1 MRPAS
6 PPQHAFAAALLDP
19 TQPPPAGLCAWNG
32 SDPGVRFAVYR
43 NNVVHSLAAV
53 LGDTFPVVRQLVGED
68 FFGAMARLFVAEHP
82 PTSPL
87 MHRYGGG
94 FPDWVADFEPATDLP
109 YLSDLARLEWARLR
123 AFHAADADPID
134 AQVVLVAVLQAPDRL
149 AVSSLILHP
158 SLAVVQSPHPV
169 VSLWRAHQLD
179 DAARDEQ
186 LGQLHLDASE
196 SALLFRVD
204 DDALVLELPAADAA
218 LAAELAGGAPLGAAQ
233 ALHLQADLARLL
245 SVLLR
250 HGQVIGVISALGDGP
265 VSDQVNTQH
274 ALSGIPHPAQETTP

>member
-1 MRPAS
+1 MHLAS

-19 TQPPPAGLCAWNG
+19 SLPVPAGLCAWNG
-32 SDPGVRFAVYR
+32 SDPGARFAVYR
-43 NNVVHSLAAV
+43 NNVVYSLVAV

-94 FPDWVADFEPATDLP
+94 FPDWMAHFEPATHLP
-109 YLSDLARLEWARLR
+109 YLPDLARLESARLA
-123 AFHAADADPID
+123 AFHAADADPLD
-134 AQVVLVAVLQAPDRL
+134 AQALGAGLQAPDRL

-169 VSLWRAHQLD
+169 VSLWSAHQQD
-179 DAARDEQ
+179 AAARDEQ
-186 LGQLHLDASE
+186 LGQLRLDAGE
-196 SALLFRVD
+196 SALVFRVD
-204 DDALVLELPAADAA
+204 DDALVLGLPAADAA
-218 LAAELAGGAPLGAAQ
+218 LAAALAGGAPLGAAQ
-233 ALHLQADLARLL
+233 ASHPQADLVRLL

-250 HGQVIGVISALGDGP
+250 HGQVIGVTSALQDGP
-265 VSDQVNTQH
+265 VSGQISRH
-274 ALSGIPHPAQETTP
+274 HIPGGIPRCAPETPA

>member
-6 PPQHAFAAALLDP
+6 PLQHAFATALLDP
-19 TQPPPAGLCAWNG
+19 SLPTPAGLCAWNG

-43 NNVVHSLAAV
+43 NNVVHSLVAV

-68 FFGAMARLFVAEHP
+68 FFGAMARVFVAEHP

-94 FPDWVADFEPATDLP
+94 FPGWVADFEPATALP
-109 YLSDLARLEWARLR
+109 YLWDLARLEWARMA
-123 AFHAADADPID
+123 AFHAADADPVD
-134 AQVVLVAVLQAPDRL
+134 AQALVAVLQAPDRL

-169 VSLWRAHQLD
+169 VSLWSAHQQDD
-179 DAARDEQ
+179 DARDQQ
-186 LGQLHLDASE
+186 LGQLRLDAGE
-196 SALLFRVD
+196 SALVFRVD

-233 ALHLQADLARLL
+233 ASHPQADLARLL

-250 HGQVIGVISALGDGP
+250 HGQVIGVTSGP
-265 VSDQVNTQH
+265 VSGQH
-274 ALSGIPHPAQETTP
+274 APNDTPQPAPETSA

>member
-1 MRPAS
+1 MHRAS

-19 TQPPPAGLCAWNG
+19 TRPTPAGLCAWKG
-32 SDPGVRFAVYR
+32 SDPGARFAVYR
-43 NNVVHSLAAV
+43 NNVVHSLVTV

-68 FFGAMARLFVAEHP
+68 FFSAMARLFVAEHP

-94 FPDWVADFEPATDLP
+94 FADWMADFEPATDLP
-109 YLSDLARLEWARLR
+109 YLSDLARVEWARLS
-123 AFHAADADPID
+123 AFHAADADPVD
-134 AQVVLVAVLQAPDRL
+134 AQVLVAVLQEPDRL

-169 VSLWRAHQLD
+169 VSLWSAHQQD
-179 DAARDEQ
+179 DAARDER
-186 LGQLHLDASE
+186 LGQLRLDAGE
-196 SALLFRVD
+196 SAVVFRVD

-233 ALHLQADLARLL
+233 ASHLQGDLVRLL
-245 SVLLR
+245 SLLLR
-250 HGQVIGVISALGDGP
+250 HGQVIDVISGP
-265 VSDQVNTQH
+265 GGGQVNHHHTPD
-274 ALSGIPHPAQETTP
+274 GIPHSAQETSA